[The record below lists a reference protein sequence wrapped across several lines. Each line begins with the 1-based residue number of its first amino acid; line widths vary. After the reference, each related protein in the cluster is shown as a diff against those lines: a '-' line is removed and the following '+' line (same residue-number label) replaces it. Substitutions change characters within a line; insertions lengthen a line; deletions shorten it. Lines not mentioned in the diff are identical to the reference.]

1 MRIADFKLERYFAR
15 WEFSAPY
22 LLCSSDIEGWR
33 MQDLLALADPD
44 ARARWEAL
52 TLGYTEPAGLP
63 VLREAISE
71 MYPGLSAG
79 DVLTFA
85 GAEEAVF
92 VLMNVL
98 LGPDDH
104 AVVTWPAY
112 QSLHE
117 VARAAGAQ
125 VTLLPLREEDG
136 WQLDLDAV
144 RRALRPNTRLIVVN
158 FPHNPTGAL
167 PDRATFEAL
176 CALAE
181 ERGAYLLSDEV
192 YRLLEH
198 DGREP
203 LPTAA
208 ERFARGVSLGVM
220 SKAFGLAG
228 LRVGWIACRDA
239 ELLRRCAAYK
249 DYTTICNSA
258 PSEVLSLIAL
268 RAKDQVLARSRALL
282 ARNFALLDA
291 FFAEHAG
298 TFRWVRP
305 RAGSVAF
312 PRLLGEAKVADFARA
327 LVEREGVLIL
337 PAEVYDFPGNH
348 FRLGLGRENLP
359 EALARLGRFCAEAR
373 ASGH

>member
-1 MRIADFKLERYFAR
+1 MRIPDFKLERYFAR

-44 ARARWEAL
+44 ARARWEGL
-52 TLGYTEPAGLP
+52 TLGYTESLGLP
-63 VLREAISE
+63 ALREAIAE
-71 MYPGLSAG
+71 LYPGLDAG

-98 LGPDDH
+98 LGPGDH
-104 AVVTWPAY
+104 ALVTWPGY

-117 VARAAGAQ
+117 VARAAGAE

-136 WQLDLDAV
+136 WRLDVDAV
-144 RRALRPNTRLIVVN
+144 RRAMQANTRLLVIN

-167 PDRATFEAL
+167 LDRADLYAICE
-176 CALAE
+176 LAE
-181 ERGAYLLSDEV
+181 ERGAFMLSDEV
-192 YRLLEH
+192 YRFLEY
-198 DGREP
+198 DERDR

-208 ERFARGVSLGVM
+208 ERTSRGVSLGVM

-239 ELLRRCAAYK
+239 ELRRRCAAFK

-258 PSEVLSLIAL
+258 PSEVLALIAL
-268 RAKDQVLARSRALL
+268 RARERVLARSRALV
-282 ARNFALLDA
+282 ARNLALLDD
-291 FFAEHAG
+291 FFARHAAA
-298 TFRWVRP
+298 FRWVRP

-312 PRLLGEAKVADFARA
+312 PRLLGDVPVADFARA
-327 LVEREGVLIL
+327 LVEREGVLLL
-337 PAEVYDFPGNH
+337 PGEVYDFPGNH

-359 EALARLGRFCAEAR
+359 EALGRLERFCAAR
-373 ASGH
+373 